1 MVTFMRDHSSVALG
15 GVLLASMGKF
25 IVIVLLIALGYAWY
39 KGWVADWV
47 GAAFDSGRESVK
59 RTQENATKQRPA
71 DPAPPEGKR

>member
-1 MVTFMRDHSSVALG
+1 
-15 GVLLASMGKF
+15 MGKF
-25 IVIVLLIALGYAWY
+25 IVIVLLIAAGYAIY
-39 KGWVADWV
+39 KGWIGEWI